1 MLHRS
6 REAQRASPAVAPRSN
21 NTNFEVVTKDQQ
33 KLLLAGSG
41 AIIEENKSVIKAG
54 LNFRFGGVAAP
65 VVAKY

>member
-1 MLHRS
+1 
-6 REAQRASPAVAPRSN
+6 
-21 NTNFEVVTKDQQ
+21 VVTKDQQ